1 MYAVVATG
9 GKQYRVNEGD
19 RVRVE
24 KLGGEAGSKVVLD
37 KVLMVGD
44 GENSKI
50 GAPMLNGA
58 KVEAEIVDQGRGKK
72 IVVFKFKKRKKYRKK
87 QGHRQSFTELRIT
100 KITA

>member
-24 KLGGEAGSKVVLD
+24 KLGGEAGAKVVLD

>member
-19 RVRVE
+19 RVKVE
-24 KLGGEAGSKVVLD
+24 KLVGDSGAKVVLD
-37 KVLMVGD
+37 QVLMLGD
-44 GENSKI
+44 GEKSKI
-50 GAPMLNGA
+50 GAPLLAGA